1 MKQDAILKINKM
13 GRIGTVVTTIA
24 KIFIIM
30 ALVVSFILAIALAFV
45 PKDFVTVRA
54 DGRMAVNISLLSI
67 GKSFTDEELEECRL
81 ETEKILEEED
91 VTSGGSE
98 YSINAINADHDNISV
113 DLTGEYAN
121 FDLHGLVWVMLFLFL
136 YLAMTLVTLFFIG
149 SLCKA
154 FQNCESPFEMN
165 VIKRIKMLAYSLIPW
180 TILST
185 VNGAVTSTFFTN
197 SIHMDGIGI
206 DGKMVMTVL
215 IIFALAYIFQ
225 YGAILQQESDET
237 L

>member
-1 MKQDAILKINKM
+1 MKQDAVLKINKM
-13 GRIGTVVTTIA
+13 GRIGTIVTIIA
-24 KIFIIM
+24 RIFIIT
-30 ALVVSFILAIALAFV
+30 ALVVSFILTIALAFV
-45 PKDFVTVRA
+45 PKDFVTVRT
-54 DGRMAVNISLLSI
+54 DGRMAVNINLVSI
-67 GKSFTDEELEECRL
+67 GKSFTDEEVEEGRL
-81 ETEKILEEED
+81 ETEKILEEENA
-91 VTSGGSE
+91 VSGSSE
-98 YSINAINADHDNISV
+98 YLISAINVDHDNIFV
-113 DLTGEYAN
+113 DLTGEYAD
-121 FDLHGLVWVMLFLFL
+121 FDLHNLVWVMLFLFL

-185 VNGAVTSTFFTN
+185 VNGAVAGTFFTN
-197 SIHMDGIGI
+197 SFYTDGIGI

-215 IIFALAYIFQ
+215 IILALAYIFQ

>member
-1 MKQDAILKINKM
+1 MKQDAILKINRM

-30 ALVVSFILAIALAFV
+30 GLVIVFALTIAAAFI
-45 PKDFVTVRA
+45 PKDFLRVRA
-54 DGRMAVNISLLSI
+54 DSKMAVNISLLSI
-67 GKSFTDEELEECRL
+67 GKSFTDEELEECRT

-91 VTSGGSE
+91 AASGGSE
-98 YSINAINADHDNISV
+98 YSINAINADHDNISI

-121 FDLHGLVWVMLFLFL
+121 FDLHGLVWVMLFLLL
-136 YLAMTLVTLFFIG
+136 YLTMTLVTLFFVG
-149 SLCKA
+149 FLCKA
-154 FQNCESPFEMN
+154 FQTCESPFEEN
-165 VIKRIKMLAYSLIPW
+165 VIKRIKMLACSLIPW

-185 VNGAVTSTFFTN
+185 VNDAVTSSFFTD
-197 SIHMDGIGI
+197 SFHTDGIGI
-206 DGKMVMTVL
+206 DGKMLMTVL

>member
-24 KIFIIM
+24 KVFIIM
-30 ALVVSFILAIALAFV
+30 ALVVAFALTIAFAFLPKNFLA
-45 PKDFVTVRA
+45 VRG
-54 DGRMAVNISLLSI
+54 DGRMAVNISLVSI

-81 ETEKILEEED
+81 ETEKIVEEED
-91 VTSGGSE
+91 IASGGSE
-98 YSINAINADHDNISV
+98 YTINAIHVDKDNILL
-113 DLTGEYAN
+113 DLTGEYAD
-121 FDLHGLVWVMLFLFL
+121 FDLHNLVWIMLFLLL
-136 YLAMTLVTLFFIG
+136 YLAMTLVTLFFVG
-149 SLCKA
+149 FLCKA
-154 FQNCESPFEMN
+154 FQTCESPFEGN

-185 VNGAVTSTFFTN
+185 VNDAVAMTFFTN
-197 SIHMDGIGI
+197 RFHTDGIGI

-215 IIFALAYIFQ
+215 IIFALAYIFR

>member
-1 MKQDAILKINKM
+1 M
-13 GRIGTVVTTIA
+13 GRVGTVVTTIA

-30 ALVVSFILAIALAFV
+30 GLVIVFALTMAAAFI
-45 PKDFVTVRA
+45 PKDFLRVRA
-54 DGRMAVNISLLSI
+54 DSKMAVNISLLSI
-67 GKSFTDEELEECRL
+67 GKSFTDEELEECRT

-91 VTSGGSE
+91 ATSGGSE
-98 YSINAINADHDNISV
+98 YSINAINADHDNISI

-121 FDLHGLVWVMLFLFL
+121 FDLHGLVWVMLFLLL
-136 YLAMTLVTLFFIG
+136 YLAMTLVTLFFVG
-149 SLCKA
+149 FLCKA
-154 FQNCESPFEMN
+154 FQTCESPFEGN
-165 VIKRIKMLAYSLIPW
+165 VIKRIKMLACSLIPW
-180 TILST
+180 TILAT
-185 VNGAVTSTFFTN
+185 VNDAVTSSFFTN
-197 SIHMDGIGI
+197 SFRMDGIGI